1 MATQTFGAR
10 ISRNED
16 PRLLR
21 GEGCFLDDVEAP
33 DALHAAFLRSPM
45 AHARI
50 VRLDVSRAR
59 QHPGVIRVYTWQD
72 LGRLDQPS
80 PLLIPH
86 PSMTHPRTQRP
97 LARDEVCYVG
107 QTIAVAVAADR
118 YVAEDAI
125 ELIEVEY
132 DPLPVVVGVEAAAEE
147 GSPLVHDDVPQN
159 TACHLVQIEGEPA
172 AAFAEADVVISE
184 KFVIER
190 SAGMPLEA
198 RGVLAR
204 HDPRTGDLTVWDSTQ
219 APLSIR
225 GGLAALFGLPE
236 DRVRVIAPDTG
247 GGFGTKVMMFYPEE
261 IVVPFAAI
269 ELGAAVKWVEDR
281 SEHFVGSNHERTQ
294 VHEIQLAAKGDG
306 TVIGL
311 RDSFLHD
318 TGAFIPYG
326 IAVAQVAAA
335 QIAGPYRIPHIEVE
349 LRAIYTNT
357 VPVSPYRGCGRPHA
371 CLTIELAMD
380 KLAGELGI
388 DRMELRRRNF
398 IAPDEFPYHRGG
410 LIFADGKPVVLDS
423 GDYPAGLQDVLDA
436 IDYDGFRS
444 EQERARAEGRYLG
457 LGLACYIEGTGL
469 GPYEGARVQ
478 VRPTDGRVFVATG
491 LTTQGQAHQTTFA
504 QIVADRLGVSPEDV
518 EVTTG
523 DTAAFGY
530 GVATFASRA
539 AVVSGTAIG
548 RAASKV
554 RERALELASNM
565 LEASAEDLELE
576 GGEVFVRGSPAPRV
590 TLKQIAIASN
600 PLRYAFD
607 EDAQAATQFAP
618 AHPPSENKPL
628 PEGERPGLEATAWY
642 SPELSTWAS
651 GVHAAIV
658 ELDPETC
665 EVHWR
670 RYVCSHDCGKMIN
683 PMIVEGQ
690 VLGGI
695 AQGVGGAFYER
706 MQYDEEGQL
715 QNASLME
722 FLMPYATEVPPVE
735 IMHRETPT
743 PLNEFGIKGVGE
755 AGAIPVPA
763 VFASAVQ
770 DALQPLGV
778 RVTHTPLS
786 PNEIYALLHENAD
799 GDNSGGGS

>member
-1 MATQTFGAR
+1 MATQTFGTR

-33 DALHAAFLRSPM
+33 GALHAAFLRSPM

-59 QHPGVIRVYTWQD
+59 EHRGVIRVYTWQD

-86 PSMTHPRTQRP
+86 PSMTQPRTQRP

-107 QTIAVAVAADR
+107 QTIAAVIAVDR
-118 YVAEDAI
+118 YVAEDAL
-125 ELIEVEY
+125 ELIEVDYE
-132 DPLPVVVGVEAAAEE
+132 PLPVVVGVEAAAAQ
-147 GSPLVHDDVPQN
+147 GSPLVHADVPQN
-159 TACHLVQIEGEPA
+159 TACHLVQVEGEPD

-190 SAGMPLEA
+190 SAGMPLET

-261 IVVPFAAI
+261 LIVPFAAI
-269 ELGAAVKWVEDR
+269 ELGATVKWVEDR

-294 VHEIQLAAKGDG
+294 VHEIQLAAKRDG

-335 QIAGPYRIPHIEVE
+335 QIAGPYRIPNIEVQ
-349 LRAIYTNT
+349 LKAIYTNT

-380 KLAGELGI
+380 KLAAELGI

-423 GDYPAGLQDVLDA
+423 GDYPGGLRDVLEA

-457 LGLACYIEGTGL
+457 LGLACYVEGTGL

-491 LTTQGQAHQTTFA
+491 LTTQGQAHETTFA
-504 QIVADRLGVSPEDV
+504 QIVADRLGVSPEEV

-523 DTAAFGY
+523 DTGAFAY

-565 LEASAEDLELE
+565 LEASPEDLELE

-618 AHPPSENKPL
+618 AHPPSETKPL
-628 PEGERPGLEATAWY
+628 PEGQHPGLEATAWY

-651 GVHAAIV
+651 GVHAAII

-706 MQYDEEGQL
+706 MQYDDEGQL

-722 FLMPYATEVPPVE
+722 FLMPYATEVPRVE
-735 IMHRETPT
+735 IVHRETPT

-763 VFASAVQ
+763 VLASAVQ
-770 DALQPLGV
+770 DALEPLGV
-778 RVTHTPLS
+778 RVTRAPLS
-786 PNEIYALLHENAD
+786 PNEIYALLHENAS
-799 GDNSGGGS
+799 GDDSEDAS